1 MYAGNDMCP
10 LLFLPSS
17 FSCSNERARL
27 SSRAKR
33 AERARSEGSALGP
46 KSRSLASLG
55 MTCSRAV
62 SIKKGEGGDQGA
74 HGCNLVRATGMDS
87 GVDFMKS
94 EETRMGTPTM
104 TARGGAIESINPA
117 TEEVIATFE
126 QFTPAQV
133 EQALVEADAAFHQWR
148 RQSFAERSRAMRGA

>member
-17 FSCSNERARL
+17 FSCSKERARL

-62 SIKKGEGGDQGA
+62 SIKKG
-74 HGCNLVRATGMDS
+74 R
-87 GVDFMKS
+87 
-94 EETRMGTPTM
+94 EETKGLGMQPGTSDGHGFRCRLDEIPGDT
-104 TARGGAIESINPA
+104 
-117 TEEVIATFE
+117 
-126 QFTPAQV
+126 
-133 EQALVEADAAFHQWR
+133 QWAR
-148 RQSFAERSRAMRGA
+148 RQ